1 MADPFGERSKRVAA
15 LAGRLRVMQS
25 ELADEEP
32 KVREEQLAAVLDQ
45 GLSGEQAHD
54 LPQFIDELL
63 SWFPSGG
70 NGAHAAAAPTPA
82 VKSKAPEPRTPAE
95 WAEGLAQAWQGLA
108 AADRDALTSKLVE
121 AGVIQPTPSGG
132 GIPPAVEQDLRAKL
146 QLQPTDKIDP
156 ARVLAL
162 SAMMMD
168 FMSFCDQAAWRLWSG
183 TSASIAPPGTDIRSN
198 GPILRFVRNYM
209 MGTDVNL
216 PGLGLTPELQRLQH
230 LIRGVLGGVGEAG
243 KVYGEMLWT
252 VLSPESIKA
261 TVGSGF
267 TKSKQDYWD
276 LFEARAAKTLDRDEI
291 KREIRLA
298 IGRYVEDWMKKFNR

>member
-1 MADPFGERSKRVAA
+1 MADPFGDRSKRVAA
-15 LAGRLRVMQS
+15 LAGRLRVLQS
-25 ELADEEP
+25 DLADEQP
-32 KVREEQLAAVLDQ
+32 KVREEQLHAVL
-45 GLSGEQAHD
+45 EQAVSEEQAQD
-54 LPQFIDELL
+54 VPAFIDELL
-63 SWFPSGG
+63 SWFPSGLDG
-70 NGAHAAAAPTPA
+70 EAAPTPA
-82 VKSKAPEPRTPAE
+82 VKAKAPEPRSAAE
-95 WAEGLAQAWQGLA
+95 WAAGLAEAWKSIPESEREGLTATLTAAGILA
-108 AADRDALTSKLVE
+108 PAP
-121 AGVIQPTPSGG
+121 AGPSL
-132 GIPPAVEQDLRAKL
+132 PANVEQDLRAKL
-146 QLQPTDKIDP
+146 QLQPADKLDP
-156 ARVLAL
+156 ARLLAL

-183 TSASIAPPGTDIRSN
+183 TSASIAPPGTDVRSN

-216 PGLGLTPELQRLQH
+216 PGLGLTPEMQRLQH

-267 TKSKQDYWD
+267 TKSKAEYWD
-276 LFEARAAKTLDRDEI
+276 LYEARAAKTLDRDEI

>member
-1 MADPFGERSKRVAA
+1 MADPFGDRSKRVAA
-15 LAGRLRVMQS
+15 LAGRLRVLQS

-32 KVREEQLAAVLDQ
+32 RVREEQLTAVLDQ
-45 GLSGEQAHD
+45 IVTAEQAHD
-54 LPQFIDELL
+54 VPAFLDELL
-63 SWFPSGG
+63 TWFPAGG
-70 NGAHAAAAPTPA
+70 DGAANAAPTPA

-95 WAEGLAQAWQGLA
+95 WAAGLVQSWQTLPQAE
-108 AADRDALTSKLVE
+108 RDALTAKLVE
-121 AGVIQPTPSGG
+121 GGVIQPS
-132 GIPPAVEQDLRAKL
+132 PAGVQMPANVEQDLRAKL
-146 QLQPTDKIDP
+146 QLQPGDKVDP
-156 ARVLAL
+156 AKVLAL
-162 SAMMMD
+162 TTTMMD

-183 TSASIAPPGTDIRSN
+183 TSASISPPGTDVRSN
-198 GPILRFVRNYM
+198 GPILKFVRNYM

-216 PGLGLTPELQRLQH
+216 PGLGLTPEMQRLQH
-230 LIRGVLGGVGEAG
+230 LIRGVLGGIGEAG

-267 TKSKQDYWD
+267 TKSKAEYWD
-276 LFEARAAKTLDRDEI
+276 LFEARASKTLDRDEI